1 MKNLLFF
8 SHNNKKILEI
18 EHILGQKNIKIH
30 NLNSYKKIK
39 EPIES
44 GRSFAE
50 NAKIKSSC
58 GLKKFNVPCF
68 ADDSGICVEALK
80 NKPGIESKRFLET
93 FDTIK
98 HAFDYIISST
108 LYKNN
113 DKAFFKTAICLS
125 LKKNH
130 HIIFEGK
137 IKGKISNKP
146 RGSNGF
152 GYDPIFVPDGHEK
165 TFAEM
170 KPKEKNKIS
179 HRLIALRKME
189 SFLFN

>member
-93 FDTIK
+93 YFYTYLKNTI
-98 HAFDYIISST
+98 
-108 LYKNN
+108 
-113 DKAFFKTAICLS
+113 
-125 LKKNH
+125 
-130 HIIFEGK
+130 
-137 IKGKISNKP
+137 
-146 RGSNGF
+146 
-152 GYDPIFVPDGHEK
+152 
-165 TFAEM
+165 
-170 KPKEKNKIS
+170 
-179 HRLIALRKME
+179 RLI
-189 SFLFN
+189 